1 MIKLLTKK
9 IIKKIGYKIEKYSYN
24 NEIKNI
30 KRIELSGIFD
40 LSSVINSTLEY
51 VDSLK
56 VYKNSEL
63 HGYKFAHS
71 CKNESLYGV
80 IAALLL
86 KHLLGYDRSQ
96 VIEEICLV
104 KKAQLESGLFYDENI
119 NTPMAECEDWWG
131 WRHLT
136 LHALMAL
143 GLYNESPKYESDA
156 LPELSNESSILKLI
170 EDCDWGDRVAFTSNR
185 LQNFGVMLQFARD
198 FQNSSK
204 SKKLIEIYL
213 EKIKTMINPSNG
225 MFGNMPCK
233 SNHQISQH
241 VQAAYHFWLLYDY
254 DKLDIPYFD
263 QAIKLVLSSQNICG
277 GFGVNWNSSCCEDID
292 SIDPI
297 YRYSRSNGGS
307 VDNSISLKLGITSIV
322 RSLNPDGGFVFRRG
336 ESLRYG
342 DSPANWANVDE
353 SCIFFTWFRV
363 LSLAYALKAL
373 NGKSPI
379 INNYEWNWGRS
390 PGHQFL

>member
-1 MIKLLTKK
+1 MIDINNSYNNDLDVR
-9 IIKKIGYKIEKYSYN
+9 YSYN
-24 NEIKNI
+24 NEIKII

-40 LSSVINSTLEY
+40 ISCLIKSSLEY

-56 VYKNSEL
+56 VYKNGEL

-86 KHLLGYDRSQ
+86 KHLLGFDKSQ
-96 VIEEICLV
+96 VIEEICIV

-136 LHALMAL
+136 LHALMTL
-143 GLYNESPKYESDA
+143 GLYGDIPKHEVDA
-156 LPELSNESSILKLI
+156 LPELLNENSILELI
-170 EDCDWGDRVAFTSNR
+170 GDCDWGDRVAYTSNR

-204 SKKLIEIYL
+204 SKKLVEIYL
-213 EKIKTMINPSNG
+213 DKIKTKINPLSG
-225 MFGNMPCK
+225 MFGIMPC
-233 SNHQISQH
+233 SSSFQISQH
-241 VQAAYHFWLLYDY
+241 VQAAYHFWLLFDY
-254 DKLDIPYFD
+254 DKIEIPYFD
-263 QAIKLVLSSQNICG
+263 KAINVVLASQNICG

-297 YRYSRSNGGS
+297 YRYSRSKGVS
-307 VDNSISLKLGITSIV
+307 FDNSISLNLGITSVV

-336 ESLRYG
+336 ENLRYG
-342 DSPANWANVDE
+342 DSPANWANVNE

-373 NGKSPI
+373 NGKSPL
-379 INNYEWNWGRS
+379 INNYEWNWGRA